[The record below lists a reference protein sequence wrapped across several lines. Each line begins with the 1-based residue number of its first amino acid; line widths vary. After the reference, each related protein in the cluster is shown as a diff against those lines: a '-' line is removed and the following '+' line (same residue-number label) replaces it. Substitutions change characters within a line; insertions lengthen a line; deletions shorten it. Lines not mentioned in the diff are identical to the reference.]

1 MGRRPKEKVPLELDP
16 DVWRLVSDTP
26 VTLIA
31 CKLCRTGRNM
41 VEGSVRKHMKL
52 EKHIELL
59 AELHLARTRTCSIE
73 DAAASSMHD
82 MVATGIPCPPASQLP
97 EAPEPA
103 PLVPSTWQPF
113 DGLPDE
119 LCEDESV
126 VGDDDL
132 IMSSDAS
139 SSKSESTS
147 SDAPLSEYNSDN
159 EADDEEWDLPE
170 AEPTEP
176 TGETP
181 QNGESSQDP
190 LDNEDGAG
198 TRKHRRNEPNIWWPF
213 KSQEYLVASLLIGY
227 THTLISRSLYN
238 HIKMLFKLFDIVLP
252 DWSTIRNVKKGL
264 RDLLRM
270 DIKGSISILKNP
282 TYGLSLPNIL
292 AQEVANP
299 IVSPSIDYYPQ
310 EAHGQDVYKLSQSR
324 KWLEELEPMVRAPM
338 CRVGEQDW
346 YLFEPVQ
353 TKSDKIVIPLFFYSE
368 GGEMYAKCVA
378 PNYHF
383 NSNGVHLRL
392 TFPAGLPFR
401 SNMLESLLVSD
412 FDLDCNMIAG
422 VDGVLL
428 LDRCRDSIYELAD
441 EVTTWHHVPNPWR
454 QKADGRIIRHLPIT
468 LYSNDTSGN
477 QSKRWNKHISY
488 YFTLSG
494 LPPKWTNQ
502 NYNCH
507 YLSTYNE
514 GGAMEL
520 AGPIVSDLRMMSS
533 DGFAAF
539 DCTIQEEVLLTST
552 VLCFLGDS
560 PMHAEITSTPIPGNA
575 LHPCRMCPLSACNVK
590 EKATFDYV
598 ARFFMISPTGSWIT
612 PFPRSWPQIKANCY
626 KVWEM
631 AHQPQKKTAVE
642 NSASK
647 LGVKDVL
654 SRTLIDQRYE
664 IIGKASE
671 ATPAEAD
678 FLQNL
683 ENTAK
688 ISTKSLFNT
697 FFELAGFDGCRD
709 TPVEVLHVFLL
720 GVVKYMVQDFMRNLR
735 PSEKPLIQARYRSF
749 NIDGLNIPSMQAD
762 YLTRHFA
769 NFIGKDFRIVVQV
782 APFVLFEYMDEEEVE
797 LWAALCKLAPLI
809 FQTHIEDM
817 NLFQD
822 QLSQHIRQFLF
833 LLVKNTAQW
842 VNKPKIHMLLHL
854 LDSISR
860 YGPASLFATE
870 KMEGYNSILRNAS
883 VHSNQHS
890 PSRDIG
896 VSFGDYHNL
905 RHLVSGGFFYDY
917 KRKVYCSAGVGV
929 VGIFANNRSIQ
940 RSMGFNSGALD
951 NSSGSYPSIRK
962 WRVLESLKVG
972 TPAELQSF
980 LTGYEITQV
989 HEVSWTCKDV
999 ILPGSFVVYKSCGST
1014 NSAPALGRVDH
1025 LWRGRKGRRV
1035 VLYLCVA
1042 QFDFGEVDGFY
1053 NMRTVTRRPGGTFI
1067 SVANL
1072 VAKLNMQH
1080 NCHRGECPVCLTK
1093 RVRVEQQDTNKF
1105 TGEVAHT
1112 NEDNYVVN
1120 LASLLST
1127 LAHRKFSDIAFEA
1140 IPDHGYVEA
1149 LHEGLA
1155 KWHAAS
1161 TRTGPPGPVEAI
1173 DPGLQ

>member
-1 MGRRPKEKVPLELDP
+1 
-16 DVWRLVSDTP
+16 
-26 VTLIA
+26 
-31 CKLCRTGRNM
+31 M

-52 EKHIELL
+52 EKYIKLL
-59 AELHLARTRTCSIE
+59 SELHLAHTCSIK

-103 PLVPSTWQPF
+103 PLVPSMWQPF
-113 DGLPDE
+113 DGLPNE

-126 VGDDDL
+126 GGDDDL

-139 SSKSESTS
+139 SRKSESTS

-170 AEPTEP
+170 AKPTEP

-181 QNGESSQDP
+181 QNGKSSQDP
-190 LDNEDGAG
+190 LDNEDGTG
-198 TRKHRRNEPNIWWPF
+198 TQKHRWNEPNIWWPF

-264 RDLLRM
+264 RNLLLI

-299 IVSPSIDYYPQ
+299 IVSPSINYYPQ

-338 CRVGEQDW
+338 CRVREQDW
-346 YLFEPVQ
+346 YLFELVQ
-353 TKSDKIVIPLFFYSE
+353 TKSDKIVIPLFFYCK
-368 GGEMYAKCVA
+368 GDEMYAKCVA

-392 TFPAGLPFR
+392 TFPASLPFR
-401 SNMLESLLVSD
+401 SNMLESVLVSD

-428 LDRCRDSIYELAD
+428 LERCCDSIYEIAD
-441 EVTTWHHVPNPWR
+441 KVTTWHHVPNPWR
-454 QKADGRIIRHLPIT
+454 QKANGRIIRHLPIT
-468 LYSNDTSGN
+468 LYSDDTSGN

-488 YFTLSG
+488 YFTLLG

-502 NYNCH
+502 NYNFH
-507 YLSTYNE
+507 YLSTSNK
-514 GGAMEL
+514 GGEMEL
-520 AGPIVSDLRMMSS
+520 AGTIVSDLGMMSS

-539 DCTIQEEVLLTST
+539 DCTIQEECS
-552 VLCFLGDS
+552 
-560 PMHAEITSTPIPGNA
+560 
-575 LHPCRMCPLSACNVK
+575 LHPQFFASWGTLQCARRSPVPRYLGMHFIHAAWVRCPLA
-590 EKATFDYV
+590 
-598 ARFFMISPTGSWIT
+598 IPT
-612 PFPRSWPQIKANCY
+612 RSWANCY

-631 AHQPQKKTAVE
+631 AHQPQKKKAVE

-654 SRTLIDQRYE
+654 SRKLIDQRYE

-671 ATPAEAD
+671 ATPAEED

-688 ISTKSLFNT
+688 ISTKSLFNA

-720 GVVKYMVQDFMRNLR
+720 GAMKYMVQGFMRNLW
-735 PSEKPLIQARYRSF
+735 PSEKPLIQAQYWSF
-749 NIDGLNIPSMQAD
+749 DIDGLNIPSMQAD
-762 YLTRHFA
+762 YFTRHFT
-769 NFIGKDFRIVVQV
+769 NFIGKDFRIVVQA

-817 NLFQD
+817 ALFQD
-822 QLSQHIRQFLF
+822 QLSQHICQFLF
-833 LLVKNTAQW
+833 LLVKNAAQW

-860 YGPASLFATE
+860 YGPASLFAT
-870 KMEGYNSILRNAS
+870 
-883 VHSNQHS
+883 
-890 PSRDIG
+890 
-896 VSFGDYHNL
+896 
-905 RHLVSGGFFYDY
+905 
-917 KRKVYCSAGVGV
+917 
-929 VGIFANNRSIQ
+929 
-940 RSMGFNSGALD
+940 
-951 NSSGSYPSIRK
+951 
-962 WRVLESLKVG
+962 
-972 TPAELQSF
+972 
-980 LTGYEITQV
+980 
-989 HEVSWTCKDV
+989 
-999 ILPGSFVVYKSCGST
+999 
-1014 NSAPALGRVDH
+1014 
-1025 LWRGRKGRRV
+1025 
-1035 VLYLCVA
+1035 
-1042 QFDFGEVDGFY
+1042 
-1053 NMRTVTRRPGGTFI
+1053 
-1067 SVANL
+1067 
-1072 VAKLNMQH
+1072 
-1080 NCHRGECPVCLTK
+1080 
-1093 RVRVEQQDTNKF
+1093 
-1105 TGEVAHT
+1105 
-1112 NEDNYVVN
+1112 
-1120 LASLLST
+1120 
-1127 LAHRKFSDIAFEA
+1127 
-1140 IPDHGYVEA
+1140 
-1149 LHEGLA
+1149 
-1155 KWHAAS
+1155 
-1161 TRTGPPGPVEAI
+1161 
-1173 DPGLQ
+1173 